1 MDISSPLRL
10 GCYKSSSSTDPSTFY
25 FDTTSGADSRRA
37 ARHSFTIRFPSV
49 GFGNPSSLAATAHR
63 LAIPKNASF

>member
-1 MDISSPLRL
+1 M
-10 GCYKSSSSTDPSTFY
+10 FN
-25 FDTTSGADSRRA
+25 FDTSWGVDSHRPV
-37 ARHSFTIRFPSV
+37 RHSFTIRFPSV